1 MTECRDL
8 ETSLLNLM
16 VAIENAQDLMKLA
29 FIEIQKLKVHKE
41 EDQKLKADR
50 FEAMIKQYVESK

>member
-16 VAIENAQDLMKLA
+16 VAIENTQELMKLS
-29 FIEIQKLKVHKE
+29 FIEIQKLKTRNND
-41 EDQKLKADR
+41 DQKLFADR